1 MAPAADEVDMTRKRK
16 IGLTGLAVVVVLLAS
31 FSSQGRFA
39 NQDPQQEPQSTPVQD
54 PIARL
59 RLTPEQRQKIRA
71 IRIENRDERAAIG
84 QRLKETNE
92 ALERALDA
100 ENPNEGEIGQRLQDL
115 AAAQAASNRMR
126 VLTELRIRRVLTRE
140 QIVIWRSFRLEA
152 ARNRRNEVLDQGDSR
167 RNENRVRPAR
177 RNVFAPLEERRNPIP
192 KNPHP

>member
-140 QIVIWRSFRLEA
+140 QIVLWRSFRLEA

>member
-1 MAPAADEVDMTRKRK
+1 MTRKRK